1 MMQFAGIGV
10 SPGVAHGPVFRIR
23 RNVIS
28 KPVPASPREVFAAL
42 DAVADDLERRAH
54 AATIEVAREVLEAQS
69 MIARDPA
76 LVEAIGARL
85 TDDATYPDVR
95 EPIRDAFAGFRAAL
109 ESLGGYFAERVNDL
123 DEIADR
129 AIDHLAGV
137 THTATKLERPSV
149 IVADDLTPADTAA
162 LDLDNALAL
171 VVAKGGPTSHT
182 AIVARGLGIP
192 AIVGCTGVDGLADG
206 TLLLVDGREGVAI
219 PDASDTE
226 VAGRAAREAALR
238 ARAAAVTGPGRLS
251 DGTPVTLLANAGKVD
266 AVVAAASAGAE
277 GIGLFRTEL
286 AFLERQTEPTI
297 EEQVE
302 LYGSVFS
309 AMAGR
314 RVVVRTIDAGSDKP
328 VPFIAAEH
336 EENPALGVRGWRLN
350 RIDDELVNRQLR
362 ALAIA
367 AAASTADVWVMA
379 PMIATAAEARDFAA
393 RARALGLKH
402 VGVMVETP
410 AAAIMADH
418 VLAEVDF
425 GSLGTNDLTQY
436 VMAADRLDARLSD
449 LTTSWHP
456 AVLRAIQVAASHAKN
471 LARPL
476 GVCGEAAADPK
487 LAAVL
492 VGLGVSSLSMS
503 PPALAEVRGFLA
515 QVDRATCVR
524 AAEVAISAASEVE
537 AKLAALEIL
546 GD

>member
-1 MMQFAGIGV
+1 MKQFIGIGV
-10 SPGVAHGPVFRIR
+10 SPGVARGPVFRIR
-23 RNVIS
+23 RTVAS
-28 KPVPASPREVFAAL
+28 APVSASLREVLAAL
-42 DAVADDLERRAH
+42 EDVADELEHRA
-54 AATIEVAREVLEAQS
+54 ASTTISVARDVLEAQS

-76 LVEAIGARL
+76 LVEAIGVRL
-85 TDDATYPDVR
+85 ADDTVRPDVR
-95 EPIRDAFAGFRAAL
+95 PAIHDAFAGFRAAL
-109 ESLGGYFAERVNDL
+109 EALGGYFAERVNDL

-129 AIDHLAGV
+129 VIARLAGIDTSV
-137 THTATKLERPSV
+137 AAIKRPSV

-162 LDLDNALAL
+162 LDLNHALAL
-171 VVAKGGPTSHT
+171 VVARGGPTSHT

-192 AIVGCTGVDGLADG
+192 AIVGCIGAEALAEGVQ
-206 TLLLVDGREGVAI
+206 LLVDGREGVAVVG
-219 PDASDTE
+219 ASE
-226 VAGRAAREAALR
+226 PEAQARIAREHALR
-238 ARAAAVTGPGRLS
+238 ARAAQVTGPGHLA
-251 DGTPVTLLANAGKVD
+251 DGTPVSLLANAGGVE
-266 AVVAAASAGAE
+266 AVVAAARAGAE

-286 AFLERQTEPTI
+286 LFLERQTEPTV
-297 EEQVE
+297 EEQVA
-302 LYGSVFS
+302 LYQEVFA
-309 AMAGR
+309 AMPGR

-328 VPFIAAEH
+328 VPFITSER

-350 RIDDELVNRQLR
+350 RINNEIVERQLR

-367 AAASTADVWVMA
+367 AASSSAEVWVMA
-379 PMIATAAEARDFAA
+379 PMIATAAEARDFAS
-393 RARALGLKH
+393 RARAQGLRH

-436 VMAADRLDARLSD
+436 VMASDRLDARLAD
-449 LTTSWHP
+449 LTTLWHP
-456 AVLRAIQVAASHAKN
+456 AVLRLIQQAAKHAQA

-487 LAAVL
+487 CAAVL

-515 QVDRATCVR
+515 QVDLATCIR
-524 AAEVAISAASEVE
+524 AAEAAIKAGSEVAARLAASD
-537 AKLAALEIL
+537 IL